1 MIEGLPPIV
10 LVVSAALSVVG
21 GALSVLAAAR
31 SWPVRMRRGLAR
43 AIDAAEG
50 AEEQAAAIAGKWTAT
65 KVELETIRE
74 QVEQALDSI
83 EKKRRSV
90 AATQSNLDRRE
101 AGQPAEPTD
110 RKTQLREIA
119 RARGYSV

>member
-1 MIEGLPPIV
+1 MLDGLPPVV
-10 LVVSAALSVVG
+10 LVATVLSLSG
-21 GALSVLAAAR
+21 GALSVWGAAR
-31 SWPVRMRRGLAR
+31 SWPMRMRRGLAR

-101 AGQPAEPTD
+101 AGAGAESPD
-110 RKTQLREIA
+110 RRAQLRELA
-119 RARGYSV
+119 RARGFTV